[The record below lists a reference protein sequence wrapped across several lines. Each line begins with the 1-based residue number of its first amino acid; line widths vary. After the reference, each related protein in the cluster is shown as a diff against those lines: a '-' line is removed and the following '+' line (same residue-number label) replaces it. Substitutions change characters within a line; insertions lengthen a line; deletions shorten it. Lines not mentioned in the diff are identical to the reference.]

1 MTMIID
7 RERYLN
13 KVKPHIGKHLIKV
26 FTGHRRCGKS
36 YLMLSLINQIK
47 TVDKKAN
54 IIFINKEYY
63 EFDNIRDYHDL
74 QKYFSKKYKTGVKNY
89 LFVDEI
95 QEIEHF
101 EKCIRNI
108 FSKNLADIYI
118 SGSNSDLLS
127 SELATLLSGRYIEV
141 HVHPLSYPEFLAFRK
156 LKDTTENFTLY
167 MKQGG
172 MPGLTNM
179 NHEDESVRDYLQG
192 IVSTVLL
199 KDVVK
204 RFNIRNVSFLDNLVR
219 FQAENIGKL
228 VSAKSIAEY
237 IKSQRINVSHNLVID
252 YLKFISSSY
261 LTSKVQRKEI
271 SGKKVFE
278 IGEKYYFE
286 DVGIRNT
293 LVGFSPLD
301 VSGLLEN
308 IVFNHLC
315 IAGYDVYIG
324 QKGAREIDF
333 IAEKNNEIIYVQVAW
348 KLSSEKTTEREFGNL
363 LGIDDN
369 YRKIVV
375 TLDGALAPNTFKG
388 IEHKSVR
395 EFIAELE

>member
-1 MTMIID
+1 MTTVIN
-7 RERYLN
+7 RKTYLN

-36 YLMLSLINQIK
+36 YLMLSLMNQIK
-47 TVDKKAN
+47 SDDKKAN
-54 IIFINKEYY
+54 IIFINKEFY
-63 EFDNIRDYHDL
+63 EFDDIRDYHDL
-74 QKYFSKKYKTGVKNY
+74 QKFFNKKHKEGVQNY

-95 QEIEHF
+95 QEISQF

-141 HVHPLSYPEFLAFRK
+141 HVHPLSYPEFLEFRK
-156 LKDTTENFTLY
+156 LKDTTENFSLY

-192 IVSTVLL
+192 ILSTVLL

-228 VSAKSIAEY
+228 LSARSISDY
-237 IKSQRINVSHNLVID
+237 LKSQKISVSHNLVID
-252 YLKFISSSY
+252 YLKFISSSF
-261 LTSKVQRKEI
+261 LTSKVQRREI
-271 SGKKVFE
+271 TGKKIFE

-286 DVGIRNT
+286 DCGIRNT
-293 LVGFSPLD
+293 LVAFSPLD
-301 VSGLLEN
+301 ISGVLEN
-308 IVFNHLC
+308 IVYNHLC
-315 IAGYDVYIG
+315 IAGYSVFIG

-333 IAEKNNEIIYVQVAW
+333 IAEKNNELLYVQVAW
-348 KLSSEKTTEREFGNL
+348 KLSGQKTTEREFGNL

-369 YRKIVV
+369 YKKVVV
-375 TLDGALAPNTFKG
+375 TLEGPITPNTFRG
-388 IEHKSVR
+388 IEHKSIR
-395 EFIAELE
+395 EFIAGL